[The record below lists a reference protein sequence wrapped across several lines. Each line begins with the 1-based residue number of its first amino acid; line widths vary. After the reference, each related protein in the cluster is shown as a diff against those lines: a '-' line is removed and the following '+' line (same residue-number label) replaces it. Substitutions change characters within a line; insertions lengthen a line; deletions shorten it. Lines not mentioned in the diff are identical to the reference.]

1 MYKNLTRFCTYD
13 ILGYMNIN
21 QANIY
26 PVSEARSKF
35 SGLIDDLKR
44 AKAFFVTK
52 KGKVKAALV
61 DINYL
66 QKMQKD
72 LSNLYKKTFID
83 KNLLPYTRE
92 FSDEEIK
99 EWQEEDKL

>member
-1 MYKNLTRFCTYD
+1 
-13 ILGYMNIN
+13 MNIN

-26 PVSEARSKF
+26 PVSQARNLFTK
-35 SGLIDDLKR
+35 LVDDVKK

-61 DINYL
+61 DIDYL

-72 LSNLYKKTFID
+72 LSILYKKTFID

-99 EWQEEDKL
+99 EWQDEDKL